1 MTDDT
6 SEPFFTRRMAMAG
19 AAFAAV
25 PFIGDASSSLQR
37 ISVPHVSLP
46 PPSGSL
52 RARAERKG
60 LLVGTT
66 FDVEQFGDAA
76 YIAAIRR
83 DCNILV
89 PGNGFNWTRIQ
100 PRPGMPLDFSE
111 VTPVYRLAQQIHASM
126 RMHALVYDLTTPR
139 WVKDLVPTLSR
150 EATEKLLT
158 DYIQAVLAVWGDK
171 VVHVEV
177 VNEPAYDLSGR
188 YRPFAFS
195 DKLGMDY
202 IDIAFHAAH
211 AAAPNAML
219 FTNGA
224 ALEHHERIFDI
235 FRDGMLN
242 LLEGMVKRGVPIHA
256 VGLEAHLMTDRAY
269 RSQDVDVFLRR
280 ITDLGLKFMITE
292 FDVNDRGIAGDVAA
306 RDAGVAALAKDFLD
320 IAFSFPQCLGIVTWN
335 GADNYSWLRKLT
347 KEGDGPID
355 RQRADRQPL
364 RPTPLD
370 DTMHRKPL
378 WSAIAAAIDGAPER
392 ATTA

>member
-1 MTDDT
+1 MMVDD
-6 SEPFFTRRMAMAG
+6 PAGPLFTRRTAMAG
-19 AAFAAV
+19 AALAAV
-25 PFIGDASSSLQR
+25 PFVGAASPSQPPLA
-37 ISVPHVSLP
+37 LP

-66 FDVEQFGDAA
+66 FDYEQFADAG

-83 DCNILV
+83 DCNMLV
-89 PGNGFNWTRIQ
+89 PGNGFNWTRTQ
-100 PRPGMPLDFSE
+100 PRRDLPLDFAQ
-111 VTPVYRLAQQIHASM
+111 VTPVYRLAQEIGASM
-126 RMHALVYDLTTPR
+126 RLHDLVYDLTTPR
-139 WVKDLVPTLSR
+139 WVKELVPTLTPA
-150 EATEKLLT
+150 ATEKLMT
-158 DYIQAVLAVWGDK
+158 DYIGKVLAAWGDK

-188 YRPFAFS
+188 YRPFVFS
-195 DKLGMDY
+195 EKLGQRY

-235 FRDGMLN
+235 FREGMLK
-242 LLEGMVKRGVPIHA
+242 LLEGMVQRGVPIHA
-256 VGLEAHLMTDRAY
+256 VGLEAHLMTDRDY
-269 RSQDVDVFLRR
+269 RPQNVERFLRR

-292 FDVNDRGIAGDVAA
+292 FDVNDRGIVGDVAA

-320 IAFSFPQCLGIVTWN
+320 TAFSFPQCLGIITWN
-335 GADNYSWLRKLT
+335 GADRYSWLRKLT
-347 KEGDGPID
+347 KAGDGPID
-355 RQRADRQPL
+355 RQRADGQRL

-370 DTMHRKPL
+370 DRLQRKPL
-378 WSAIAAAIDGAPER
+378 WSAIAAALDGAPVR
-392 ATTA
+392 TRGA